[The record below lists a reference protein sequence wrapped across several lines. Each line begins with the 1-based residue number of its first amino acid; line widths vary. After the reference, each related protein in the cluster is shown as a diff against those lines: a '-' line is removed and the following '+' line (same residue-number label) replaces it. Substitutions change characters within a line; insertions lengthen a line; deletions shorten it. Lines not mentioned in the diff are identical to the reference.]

1 MIRKGTF
8 IIAMNLINEHNAQ
21 LRRMMDLANTIG
33 SNLLLI
39 STESFYHDAIS
50 LVFKESFQ
58 DTDKLLDWWLYESYD
73 QELYLGEQKFDASD
87 PGNFYDF
94 LVKYRQDWKEQ
105 RQCNAP
111 PQKPIR
117 ISKDCFRKAIA
128 LVRKEQNSLQ
138 TVADAARQCSSIF
151 NVHGNT
157 SKYLDALILLLQD
170 LFGDAKGLIRWYITK
185 PVDHKVFI
193 GDIMYDLND
202 PGALYDFMLTH
213 TTELKGATV

>member
-1 MIRKGTF
+1 MIKRDTF
-8 IIAMNLINEHNAQ
+8 IIAMNLITEHNAQ

-39 STESFYHDAIS
+39 SRESFFHDAIS
-50 LVFKESFQ
+50 LVFKEAFR

-94 LVKYRQDWKEQ
+94 LVNYRQDWKEQ

-111 PQKPIR
+111 PQKPVR
-117 ISKDCFRKAIA
+117 ISKDCFRKVIA
-128 LVRKEQNSLQ
+128 LVRKEQNSLR
-138 TVADAARQCSSIF
+138 TVEDVARECSSIF
-151 NVHGNT
+151 NAHGNT

-170 LFGDAKGLIRWYITK
+170 QFGDSKGLIRWYITK
-185 PVDHKVFI
+185 QVDHKVFI
-193 GDIMYDLND
+193 GDAMYDLND
-202 PGALYDFMLTH
+202 PGSLYDFMLTH
-213 TTELKGATV
+213 ADKLKGVQ

>member
-1 MIRKGTF
+1 
-8 IIAMNLINEHNAQ
+8 MNLINEHNAQ

-94 LVKYRQDWKEQ
+94 LVKAGQFLIQTDAAVAFGFWAAFFFEWAALTAFALIDFLRASVFVAPDRPGRFVKEFL
-105 RQCNAP
+105 
-111 PQKPIR
+111 PIR
-117 ISKDCFRKAIA
+117 ANGIPVGVLFE
-128 LVRKEQNSLQ
+128 VR
-138 TVADAARQCSSIF
+138 
-151 NVHGNT
+151 
-157 SKYLDALILLLQD
+157 
-170 LFGDAKGLIRWYITK
+170 
-185 PVDHKVFI
+185 
-193 GDIMYDLND
+193 
-202 PGALYDFMLTH
+202 
-213 TTELKGATV
+213 

>member
-1 MIRKGTF
+1 M
-8 IIAMNLINEHNAQ
+8 A
-21 LRRMMDLANTIG
+21 
-33 SNLLLI
+33 SN
-39 STESFYHDAIS
+39 
-50 LVFKESFQ
+50 FQ

-111 PQKPIR
+111 PQKPVQ

-138 TVADAARQCSSIF
+138 TVADAARECSSIF

-170 LFGDAKGLIRWYITK
+170 LFGDAKGLLRWYITK

-193 GDIMYDLND
+193 EDTMYDLND

>member
-1 MIRKGTF
+1 MIKRDTF
-8 IIAMNLINEHNAQ
+8 IIAMNLITEHNAQ
-21 LRRMMDLANTIG
+21 LRRMMDLAHTIG

-39 STESFYHDAIS
+39 STENFFHDAIS
-50 LVFKESFQ
+50 LVFKESFR

-111 PQKPIR
+111 PQKPVR
-117 ISKDCFRKAIA
+117 ISKDCFRKVIA
-128 LVRKEQNSLQ
+128 LVRKEQNSLR
-138 TVADAARQCSSIF
+138 TVEDAARECSSIF
-151 NVHGNT
+151 NVHANT

-170 LFGDAKGLIRWYITK
+170 QFGDVKGLIRWYITK
-185 PVDHKVFI
+185 QVDRKVFI
-193 GDIMYDLND
+193 GDSMYDLND
-202 PGALYDFMLTH
+202 PGSLYDFMLTH
-213 TTELKGATV
+213 AAELKGAVV

>member
-73 QELYLGEQKFDASD
+73 QELYLGDQKFDASD
-87 PGNFYDF
+87 PGDFYDF

-111 PQKPIR
+111 PQKPVQ

-170 LFGDAKGLIRWYITK
+170 LFGDA
-185 PVDHKVFI
+185 
-193 GDIMYDLND
+193 
-202 PGALYDFMLTH
+202 
-213 TTELKGATV
+213 